1 MMRFLSMRYQPARWL
16 FLVLVFISAGCDGFD
31 SSIPDAYVYVK
42 RDINATKLNEP
53 NTTCYISKSNLA
65 NEGLGYG
72 GIIIVHAFDGEYY
85 AFDLSCPV
93 EHKSD
98 IRIGYADQSLICKC
112 DSCTEEYELGFGLGT
127 PINNIS
133 KEALRRYKVT
143 IINNDIIVTR

>member
-1 MMRFLSMRYQPARWL
+1 MIKILPKRYLSARWL
-16 FLVLVFISAGCDGFD
+16 FLVLFLISAGCDGFD

-42 RDINATKLNEP
+42 RDITATKLNEP

-93 EHKSD
+93 EHESD

-112 DSCTEEYELGFGLGT
+112 DSCGEEYELGFGLGT
-127 PINNIS
+127 PKNHKS

-143 IINNDIIVTR
+143 IVNNDIIVTR

>member
-1 MMRFLSMRYQPARWL
+1 MIKILSERYQSARWL
-16 FLVLVFISAGCDGFD
+16 FLLLFLISAGCDGFD

-98 IRIGYADQSLICKC
+98 IRIGYADQSLNCKC
-112 DSCTEEYELGFGLGT
+112 DSCGEEYELGFGLGT
-127 PINNIS
+127 PKNHKS
-133 KEALRRYKVT
+133 KEALRRYKVK